1 MVLDV
6 CRLKNDSHSDRP
18 SVINLAVPAC
28 GSHDTSFLSPL
39 TAASVDTFVYP
50 VPTSTVEINPNWEV
64 LYSNT
69 SVYGVVTNSVVL
81 KCGTTLP
88 DLYIWSFTQ
97 PGTEAIKAVVYNLG
111 RGPKIQK
118 IAKTLGQLTIVL
130 NSADVSI
137 DKLLLAAN
145 GLFTCQA
152 FYNIDE
158 DPKVHYY
165 YVHLTVQVPVSKPI
179 LLMTGTPVEGSK
191 LWMYCNVTNGTG
203 PIQYVWQHETQNKN
217 ITNLN
222 QNNSVV
228 HVDEVNR
235 NYTGWY
241 RCVVSNAVNNESSD
255 QVWLDIKFGP
265 DDAHID
271 VSLNTISE
279 WRYTALETKNVSLV
293 CQAQSNPPSQYLWF
307 YNNFQIN
314 TGPQLS
320 ITKILRNDTGNYTCF
335 AQNTHLNTSSNRTI
349 SLMVY
354 CECDHTENPFLE
366 WKIS

>member
-1 MVLDV
+1 MVRDV

-28 GSHDTSFLSPL
+28 GSHDTSFLPPL

-137 DKLLLAAN
+137 EKLVLAAN

-165 YVHLTVQVPVSKPI
+165 YVHLTVQ
-179 LLMTGTPVEGSK
+179 GK
-191 LWMYCNVTNGTG
+191 LKVC
-203 PIQYVWQHETQNKN
+203 
-217 ITNLN
+217 
-222 QNNSVV
+222 
-228 HVDEVNR
+228 VDLR
-235 NYTGWY
+235 F
-241 RCVVSNAVNNESSD
+241 CKMSD
-255 QVWLDIKFGP
+255 FRVKF
-265 DDAHID
+265 
-271 VSLNTISE
+271 
-279 WRYTALETKNVSLV
+279 W
-293 CQAQSNPPSQYLWF
+293 
-307 YNNFQIN
+307 
-314 TGPQLS
+314 
-320 ITKILRNDTGNYTCF
+320 
-335 AQNTHLNTSSNRTI
+335 
-349 SLMVY
+349 
-354 CECDHTENPFLE
+354 
-366 WKIS
+366 